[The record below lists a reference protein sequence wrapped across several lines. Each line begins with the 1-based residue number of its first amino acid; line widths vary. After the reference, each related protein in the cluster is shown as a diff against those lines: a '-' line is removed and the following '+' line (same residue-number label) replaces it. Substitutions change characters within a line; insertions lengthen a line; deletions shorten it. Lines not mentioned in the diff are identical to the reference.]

1 MLTFPSLLRSESD
14 VLELECYPNFD
25 KVLLL
30 DLFEKLTRGIQ
41 DSASE
46 TRHLE
51 GAMALVQ
58 LRSEE
63 QFSSPIRLR
72 MFLKLTLLI
81 LQNCLQRKIPPP
93 PEFMALR
100 EKSRLYV
107 VNERD
112 PRWRWGELLAGIVRL
127 REDMSTGVGK
137 TEVLERVREME
148 REWAE
153 VGGIMCCLDG
163 VGKVVLL
170 DGEDDWNCGRIRL
183 RSSLRLV
190 RGFLDEILME
200 CGGMED
206 KDGDLDTKAQTT
218 PEFPG

>member
-1 MLTFPSLLRSESD
+1 
-14 VLELECYPNFD
+14 
-25 KVLLL
+25 VLLL

-63 QFSSPIRLR
+63 QFSSPVRLR

-81 LQNCLQRKIPPP
+81 LQNCLQRKIPPSP
-93 PEFMALR
+93 DFLVLR

-127 REDMSTGVGK
+127 REDMREGVGDM
-137 TEVLERVREME
+137 EVLERVREME
-148 REWAE
+148 KEWAE

-163 VGKVVLL
+163 VGVKLMDANEEVH
-170 DGEDDWNCGRIRL
+170 CGSIRL

-190 RGFLDEILME
+190 RGFLNDILQE
-200 CGGMED
+200 CEGKMAD
-206 KDGDLDTKAQTT
+206 SDTKAQAI
-218 PEFPG
+218 PEIPC

>member
-1 MLTFPSLLRSESD
+1 
-14 VLELECYPNFD
+14 
-25 KVLLL
+25 VLLF

-63 QFSSPIRLR
+63 QFSSPIRFR

-81 LQNCLQRKIPPP
+81 LQNCLQRKISPSPD
-93 PEFMALR
+93 FIALR

-112 PRWRWGELLAGIVRL
+112 PRWRWGELLAGIVKL
-127 REDMSTGVGK
+127 REDMRRGLENM
-137 TEVLERVREME
+137 EVLDRVTEME

-153 VGGIMCCLDG
+153 VGGIMCYLDG
-163 VGKVVLL
+163 MEVKLMDANEEVH
-170 DGEDDWNCGRIRL
+170 CGSIRL

-190 RGFLDEILME
+190 RGFLDEILQE
-200 CGGMED
+200 CEGGMVD
-206 KDGDLDTKAQTT
+206 KDSNLDTKAQAIT
-218 PEFPG
+218 EVHG